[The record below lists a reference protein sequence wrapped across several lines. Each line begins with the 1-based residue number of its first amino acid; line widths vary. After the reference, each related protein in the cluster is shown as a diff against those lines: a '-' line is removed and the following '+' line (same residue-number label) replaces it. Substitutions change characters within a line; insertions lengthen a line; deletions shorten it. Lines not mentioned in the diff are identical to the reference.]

1 MKQKTLE
8 TTFQKWAT
16 ALNEGDLDSFY
27 GAIDDGIVRFD
38 EDLPWRL
45 NKSDFMEHIAFHI
58 PNWDSFAW
66 IPREL
71 NFTCRNSVGIVSGYA
86 TFRGKPKD
94 AGFRQRFMGF
104 TQTWIE
110 SGDGSLKLVCWH
122 QGPLLGQIE
131 GASPS

>member
-8 TTFQKWAT
+8 TTFQKWAA
-16 ALNEGDLDSFY
+16 ALNEGDLDNFY
-27 GAIDDGIVRFD
+27 GAIDDGIVIFD

-45 NKSDFMEHIAFHI
+45 SKTDFVEHIAFHI

-71 NFTCRNSVGIVSGYA
+71 NFTCRDSVGIVSGYA

>member
-1 MKQKTLE
+1 MELKQLE
-8 TTFQKWAT
+8 TVFLKWADH
-16 ALNEGDLDSFY
+16 LGLGELDEFY
-27 GAIDDGIVRFD
+27 DMMHEQIVIFD

-45 NKSDFMEHIAFHI
+45 TKRDFIEHIGFHV
-58 PNWDSFAW
+58 PNWDSFEW
-66 IPREL
+66 VPREL
-71 NFTCRNSVGIVSGYA
+71 QYTCQNSVGIVSGYA

-104 TQTWIE
+104 TQTWTTT
-110 SGDGSLKLVCWH
+110 SSDTMSLICWH

>member
-1 MKQKTLE
+1 MNSKMLE
-8 TTFQKWAT
+8 STFQDWA
-16 ALNEGDLDSFY
+16 ANLNGGNLDAFY
-27 GAIDDGIVRFD
+27 DAMGENIVIFD

-45 NKSDFMEHIAFHI
+45 NKRDFIAHIDFHVS
-58 PNWDSFAW
+58 NWDSFEW
-66 IPREL
+66 VPREL
-71 NFTCRNSVGIVSGYA
+71 NFSNLDSVGIVSGYA

-110 SGDGSLKLVCWH
+110 DSDGHLTLICWH